1 MYSLLYSKLP
11 GGRLVKGLQLVALAA
26 IAVAFLFFVAFPLFD
41 SLFVQDP
48 SIDG

>member
-11 GGRLVKGLQLVALAA
+11 GGRLAKGLQLLGLAA
-26 IAVAFLFFVAFPLFD
+26 VVITFLFFVAFPLFD
-41 SLFVQDP
+41 SLFIQDP